1 MVNIPYNDCIML
13 FPNYNEYARHTLF
26 DLIEQREHADKNT
39 APKIDLAINLICLR
53 QDSKTSQTKLAAA
66 LGVNQKNVSQWERGE
81 VAPSLRYLIALAQF
95 YKVTVDRLLTPY
107 KPNF

>member
-1 MVNIPYNDCIML
+1 MVNLPYNNCVML
-13 FPNYNEYARHTLF
+13 FPNYTTTARLTLIE
-26 DLIEQREHADKNT
+26 LIEQREHADKNT

-53 QDSKTSQTKLAAA
+53 QDSKTSQTKLADA

-95 YKVTVDRLLTPY
+95 YGVTVDRLLTPY
-107 KPNF
+107 KPSF